1 MWFKAK
7 KPPGLRPIDLEA
19 DNEVDVEV
27 LHLANDAII
36 SIIRIASKKLSDNG
50 KLALSALLYRYA
62 DQLCSPSDRDDG
74 L

>member
-7 KPPGLRPIDLEA
+7 KPPGLKPIDLEA
-19 DNEVDVEV
+19 DSAVDVEV
-27 LHLANDAII
+27 LHLVNDSVI

-50 KLALSALLYRYA
+50 KLALSALLYSYA
-62 DQLCSPSDRDDG
+62 DQLCSPSDREDG